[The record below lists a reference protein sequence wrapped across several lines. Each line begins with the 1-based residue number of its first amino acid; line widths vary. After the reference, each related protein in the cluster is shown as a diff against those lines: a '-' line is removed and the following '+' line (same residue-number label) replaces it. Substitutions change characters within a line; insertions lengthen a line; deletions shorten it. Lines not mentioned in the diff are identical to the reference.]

1 MTIIRPI
8 ETERLVL
15 REFTMDDWQALH
27 LYGSDPVVMKW
38 LHLLPNSVERSR
50 EVVEQHISSQH
61 EEPRTRYEL
70 AITLAST
77 GELIGSSSIRMVWP
91 RNRET
96 SMGYVLRRDAWGKGY
111 ATEAAREMLRIGFEL
126 LEAHRVFASV
136 DTENTGSIRVLH
148 KLRMIEEGIFRQ
160 SHWSPAH
167 NSWRDMYHYA
177 ILEEEWLGALGSRM
191 D

>member
-15 REFTMDDWQALH
+15 RDFTTDDWSALH
-27 LYGSDPVVMKW
+27 LYGSDPEVMKL

-50 EVVEQHISSQH
+50 EVIEQHISCQH

-96 SMGYVLRRDAWGKGY
+96 SMGYVLRRDSWGKGY

-136 DTENTGSIRVLH
+136 DTENIGSIRVLH
-148 KLRMIEEGIFRQ
+148 KLGMVEEGIFRQ

-167 NSWRDMYHYA
+167 KSWRDMYNYA
-177 ILEEEWLGALGSRM
+177 ILEDEWLGAHGSRM

>member
-15 REFTMDDWQALH
+15 REFTMDDWSALH
-27 LYGSDPVVMKW
+27 LYGSDPEVMKW

-50 EVVEQHISSQH
+50 EVVEQHISCQH

-96 SMGYVLRRDAWGKGY
+96 SMGYVLRRDSWGKGY

-148 KLRMIEEGIFRQ
+148 KLGMIEEGIFRQ

-167 NSWRDMYHYA
+167 KSWRDMYNYA
-177 ILEEEWLGALGSRM
+177 ILEDEWLGAHGSRM

>member
-1 MTIIRPI
+1 MTTIRPI

-15 REFTMDDWQALH
+15 RDFTTDDWSALH
-27 LYGSDPVVMKW
+27 LYGSDPEVMKL

-50 EVVEQHISSQH
+50 EVIEQHISCQH

-96 SMGYVLRRDAWGKGY
+96 SMGYVLRRDSWGKGY

-136 DTENTGSIRVLH
+136 DTENIGSIRVLH
-148 KLRMIEEGIFRQ
+148 KLGMVEEGIFRQ

-167 NSWRDMYHYA
+167 KSWRDMYNYA
-177 ILEEEWLGALGSRM
+177 ILEDEWLGAHGSRM